1 MNTDIYHYLLTVAK
15 TRNITRAAEMLHISQ
30 PALTKAIRRQEKE
43 LGVTLFDRTTS
54 PLTLTYAGER
64 YLESARKLLDIGSS
78 LREEMKNIASGAK
91 ERVRMG
97 ITVERGA
104 PEEAPEPENF
114 DEDLPDEPEAEAKEA
129 EEAE

>member
-43 LGVTLFDRTTS
+43 LGVTLFARTTS

-64 YLESARKLLDIGSS
+64 
-78 LREEMKNIASGAK
+78 
-91 ERVRMG
+91 
-97 ITVERGA
+97 
-104 PEEAPEPENF
+104 
-114 DEDLPDEPEAEAKEA
+114 
-129 EEAE
+129 